1 MQARLSTFLGEHP
14 DESLAENVARCV
26 QDPLKPLTENGR
38 LRINTF
44 LLILATIMLFV
55 VGAFLFF
62 SFGQP

>member
-1 MQARLSTFLGEHP
+1 MQSRLSTFLREHP
-14 DESLAENVARCV
+14 DESLAGNFARWV
-26 QDPLKPLTENGR
+26 QDPLKPLTKNGR
-38 LRINTF
+38 LRINTL